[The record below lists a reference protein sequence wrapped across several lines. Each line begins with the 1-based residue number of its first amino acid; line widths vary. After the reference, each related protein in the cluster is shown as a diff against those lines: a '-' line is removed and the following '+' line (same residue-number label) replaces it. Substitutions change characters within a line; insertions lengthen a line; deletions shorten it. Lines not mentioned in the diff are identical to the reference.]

1 MLSEKFTADNRISDN
16 RDSTLYVFDDAE
28 FKKNNF
34 MPKKN
39 FAYVLYFANLTVK
52 FVFKALCYSIK

>member
-1 MLSEKFTADNRISDN
+1 MLSEKFTADNRIADN

-39 FAYVLYFANLTVK
+39 FAYVLYFAIIL
-52 FVFKALCYSIK
+52 L